1 MGGKMGLLHIYCGDG
16 KGKTTAAIGLAVR
29 AAGSGMR
36 VCFVQLMKGG
46 FTSELKALAL
56 IPDIDVMRCDREY
69 GFVKNMSDADKIL
82 LTGCHNDL
90 LEKAFSGGYDMIIL
104 DEFNSAYY
112 YGLLERTTAAEL
124 ILKGKKSAEIILT
137 GRAPAEIFINAAD
150 YISELQCV
158 KHPYKNG
165 ISARKGIEF

>member
-1 MGGKMGLLHIYCGDG
+1 MGLLHIYCGDG

-36 VCFVQLMKGG
+36 VCLVQLMKGG

-56 IPDIDVMRCDREY
+56 IPGIDVMRCDREY
-69 GFVKNMSDADKIL
+69 GFVKNMNDADKLL
-82 LTGCHNDL
+82 LTGCHNNL
-90 LEKAFSGGYDMIIL
+90 LEKAFSGGYDIIIL
-104 DEFNSAYY
+104 DEFNSAYF
-112 YGLLERTTAAEL
+112 YGLLERTVAAEL

-137 GRAPAEIFINAAD
+137 GRAPAEIFVNAAD
-150 YISELQCV
+150 YISEIQCV